1 MSVKL
6 KSISQMVLL
15 LLFCFIAGTVSA
27 QTVTGNVIDETGE
40 AVIGAT
46 VIEKGTQNATVTD
59 FDGNFTI
66 KMSKGKVLTISYVGM
81 VSQDVNVAGKSNI
94 KVTLKEDNTT
104 LQDVVVVGYGTMKKT
119 DLTGSV
125 GSVGTEDLVAKGSA
139 TVMEALQGSVP
150 GVNITQSSSRAG
162 GDFNIEI
169 RGKASTQGSTTPI
182 YVVDGVICDDIQW
195 LNQQDIE
202 RIDILKDA
210 SSTAIYGSRAT
221 AGVVMV
227 TTKGGAQLGKHIQ
240 KPSIS
245 YDGYYGF
252 SKVVRTPDF
261 QNGDQF
267 YKYRFSR
274 FLLTSG
280 DSKNWAQPIYTMEN
294 FGQMALETSTGSG
307 VFVMKQ
313 MLESGKTVDWPDI
326 VTRNG
331 SQQNH
336 FVTVNGAS
344 ESVRYHFGLGYAGL
358 KGIYEGD
365 KESKINFKGSVD
377 ADINKYVTA
386 GFSFNMAKI
395 DNTYASDNGVQEA
408 YRMNPFMVPYDDEGN
423 LKEAPGNKNALGT
436 DANQFTSSINPL
448 LYWRNETHERE
459 TWRLLGNVY
468 VELKPIS
475 GLTFKT
481 SFAPSYTNYREGY
494 FSDTLTGD
502 ETNHAHIINSRSFSW
517 TWDNVLTYEKTFN
530 DIHRINVMGLISA
543 ESGNSESS
551 RIYSA
556 GVLDNT
562 LWWNL
567 NSNDAVVV
575 TDTKNSYSES
585 SMLSY
590 ALRANYTLL
599 DRYMFTATVRWDGS
613 SKFADGHR
621 WGSFPSAAFAWRLS
635 EEPFMESTKNWLSN
649 LKLRVSYGATGNNKG
664 ISNYATYV
672 TVAKG
677 SPYPLAGKY
686 VTSSYPSGVVNSA
699 ISWEKSHEI
708 NLGVDFGFLNN
719 RIHGSIDWYNK
730 KSTDL
735 LYDLEL
741 PLSVG
746 GGTMSTNIGSV
757 RNRGIEIAL
766 TTVNI
771 QNKDWYWET
780 SFSFAHNKNEVLEI
794 NGSGTDVV
802 PSGLTGGL
810 FIGEPYNNVYS
821 YVWDGIV
828 SDRIM
833 TVPDNEIARI
843 KGFTPGSEVRECD
856 YYYAC
861 YGWTEG
867 MAIIQDKDGN
877 GSFDN
882 NDKKIYSSA
891 PKWTG
896 SFSTTLSY
904 KGWDLGATLYAK
916 VGYDVYS
923 PFLNRYLDLSDRG
936 RMRMNEDWY
945 IPAGTLIDA
954 DGYNADGTLINPV
967 YQEST
972 HYGSYPFPNHSATGG
987 GGGSYWL
994 NAASVV
1000 DASFLK
1006 VKNISL
1012 GYTFPKNWINKF
1024 GCQNLRLYC
1033 TVTNPFVF
1041 TKYQG
1046 FDPEWASTSLKN
1058 DGPSTVTWQFGANI
1072 KF

>member
-1 MSVKL
+1 
-6 KSISQMVLL
+6 
-15 LLFCFIAGTVSA
+15 
-27 QTVTGNVIDETGE
+27 
-40 AVIGAT
+40 
-46 VIEKGTQNATVTD
+46 
-59 FDGNFTI
+59 
-66 KMSKGKVLTISYVGM
+66 
-81 VSQDVNVAGKSNI
+81 
-94 KVTLKEDNTT
+94 
-104 LQDVVVVGYGTMKKT
+104 
-119 DLTGSV
+119 
-125 GSVGTEDLVAKGSA
+125 
-139 TVMEALQGSVP
+139 
-150 GVNITQSSSRAG
+150 
-162 GDFNIEI
+162 
-169 RGKASTQGSTTPI
+169 
-182 YVVDGVICDDIQW
+182 
-195 LNQQDIE
+195 
-202 RIDILKDA
+202 
-210 SSTAIYGSRAT
+210 
-221 AGVVMV
+221 
-227 TTKGGAQLGKHIQ
+227 
-240 KPSIS
+240 
-245 YDGYYGF
+245 
-252 SKVVRTPDF
+252 
-261 QNGDQF
+261 
-267 YKYRFSR
+267 
-274 FLLTSG
+274 
-280 DSKNWAQPIYTMEN
+280 
-294 FGQMALETSTGSG
+294 
-307 VFVMKQ
+307 
-313 MLESGKTVDWPDI
+313 
-326 VTRNG
+326 
-331 SQQNH
+331 
-336 FVTVNGAS
+336 
-344 ESVRYHFGLGYAGL
+344 
-358 KGIYEGD
+358 
-365 KESKINFKGSVD
+365 
-377 ADINKYVTA
+377 
-386 GFSFNMAKI
+386 
-395 DNTYASDNGVQEA
+395 
-408 YRMNPFMVPYDDEGN
+408 
-423 LKEAPGNKNALGT
+423 
-436 DANQFTSSINPL
+436 
-448 LYWRNETHERE
+448 
-459 TWRLLGNVY
+459 
-468 VELKPIS
+468 
-475 GLTFKT
+475 
-481 SFAPSYTNYREGY
+481 
-494 FSDTLTGD
+494 
-502 ETNHAHIINSRSFSW
+502 
-517 TWDNVLTYEKTFN
+517 
-530 DIHRINVMGLISA
+530 
-543 ESGNSESS
+543 
-551 RIYSA
+551 
-556 GVLDNT
+556 
-562 LWWNL
+562 
-567 NSNDAVVV
+567 
-575 TDTKNSYSES
+575 
-585 SMLSY
+585 
-590 ALRANYTLL
+590 
-599 DRYMFTATVRWDGS
+599 
-613 SKFADGHR
+613 
-621 WGSFPSAAFAWRLS
+621 
-635 EEPFMESTKNWLSN
+635 MESTKNWLSN

-664 ISNYATYV
+664 ISNYATFV

-677 SPYPLAGKY
+677 SPYPIAGQY
-686 VTSSYPSGVVNSA
+686 ITSSYPSGVVNSA

-708 NLGVDFGFLNN
+708 NLGIDFGFLNN

-780 SFSFAHNKNEVLEI
+780 SFSFAHNKNEVLEV

-828 SDRIM
+828 SDRTM
-833 TVPDNEIARI
+833 TVPDNDIARL

-1012 GYTFPKNWINKF
+1012 GYTFPKNWIKKF

-1033 TVTNPFVF
+1033 TVTNPFVI